1 MQLNHIISTEKTGP
15 APKAVHTTPKGH
27 FSEIL
32 NQKAKSFDITG
43 TSIKS
48 GGKTSVPI
56 GTLTRDTPT
65 VSHLLVK
72 HPQFKKNCWRIIHA
86 QINQNKQFNKI
97 QAGETIYIDPTTK
110 EITWGKKQAQEQSL
124 VAGNQNP
131 VLDKP
136 DEILSNQL
144 IDAVK
149 SYIGTSYDKID
160 CYELVVKG
168 IKSLGYQYYGQE
180 GIKNSLM
187 KMAAHDKLPANAY
200 LTGEGLTEKTG
211 QIMVSKSY
219 EKIDNPGRI
228 AKKFINEIKPLIKEG
243 RILSFS
249 TQTKGHTGIISKQ
262 ENQWTFINSGLMDN
276 SVRKTVNTNEVGE
289 EFLTNEIK
297 NWFTLAKKHK
307 EPLTITLGSLNKKK
321 LAMFM

>member
-1 MQLNHIISTEKTGP
+1 MQLNNIVSNEKTVP
-15 APKAVHTTPKGH
+15 APKAEQTAPKGL
-27 FSEIL
+27 FSKIL

-48 GGKTSVPI
+48 GDKTTTPI
-56 GTLTRDTPT
+56 GVLTRGAPT

-72 HPQFKKNCWRIIHA
+72 HPLFKKSCWRIIHA
-86 QINQNKQFNKI
+86 PINQNKQFNKI
-97 QAGETIYIDPTTK
+97 RAGETIYIDPATK
-110 EITWGKKQAQEQSL
+110 EITWGKKQVPTQSL
-124 VAGNQNP
+124 VVGNQNP
-131 VLDKP
+131 ILDKP
-136 DEILSNQL
+136 DEILSNHL

-180 GIKNSLM
+180 GIKNSLV
-187 KMAAHDKLPANAY
+187 KMAVHDKLPANAY

-211 QIMVSKSY
+211 EIVISKSY
-219 EKIDNPGRI
+219 RKIDNPARI

-249 TQTKGHTGIISKQ
+249 TRTKGHTGIISKQ

-289 EFLTNEIK
+289 EFLTDEIK
-297 NWFTLAKKHK
+297 NWFTLAKKQK